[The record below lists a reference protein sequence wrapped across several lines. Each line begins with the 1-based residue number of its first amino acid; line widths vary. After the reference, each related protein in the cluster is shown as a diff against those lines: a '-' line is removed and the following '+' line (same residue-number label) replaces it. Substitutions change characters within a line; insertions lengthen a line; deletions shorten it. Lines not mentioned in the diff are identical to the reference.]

1 MPAGSLRFDRFEL
14 QPQER
19 RLLADGAPVT
29 LGARAFDLLLAMAAR
44 PGQLLTKAELLDAVW
59 PGLVVEEAN
68 LSVQVSTLRKV
79 LGDELIATIPGRG
92 YRFTGTPSAIAASA
106 GVPPAAAPAPRADR
120 PAPART
126 LVDREAELARIDEIL
141 RVPGLVTLTGPA
153 GVGKTAL
160 ARALAARDARQPLWV
175 DLAPLAYAG
184 QVLAATARAL
194 GVSLPEDDPLPPVLR
209 ALEGRLLVLD
219 NAEHL
224 VEAVATFA
232 ANVLAAA
239 PAQHILVTS
248 QLPLR
253 VAGEQLVRI
262 EPLALPL
269 GSDALDLHRGAVAL
283 FVERAHAAD
292 QRFHAGPTNLPLLR
306 EICRRLDGLPLALEM
321 AAARVPVLGLAGL
334 RDALEQRWSLLTAGR
349 RDAPARHRTL
359 QAALDWS
366 YGLLAPAEQRLFR
379 ICSVFRGGFTL
390 DLLMQVAAEG
400 ATADAAAG
408 STELAASDSGY
419 AVIDALSQLVEGS
432 LVASDASEPPRFAL
446 LESMR
451 EYARQKLAT
460 SGEEEAVRS
469 RHAHA
474 YARVAAAANAGG
486 ERERVLMLAEHHNLR
501 EALTWLRTREP
512 ARAVEMVTQVARIAT
527 FSAWRMDGLR
537 WLESFAVE
545 AADPSVPPVVRA
557 HWVHERAR
565 QLLMSRDPRA
575 RSLAQYAR
583 SLYRA
588 LGDELGEFEAL
599 GSAVRASAAADDEVA
614 EACAAMRALLER
626 HPEWS
631 LRKAMSLAGAAAW
644 ACELRNDFEGALRQ
658 RLVEREL
665 AVQDGWQAMVD
676 AADSNVVIALVRLD
690 RAAEALERSTALLER
705 MAGSDSGN
713 AAYAWLFHL
722 GALLK
727 LRRFDEFRAAAPRAA
742 SVLRK
747 NGLPLITDLYA
758 VMLAEEGRAHDAARM
773 MGHVR
778 AAYRAAGMGV
788 ERTSAANL
796 ARAERLAR
804 AQLDPRV
811 FEACLAEGAGFDD
824 TAADRLALG
833 AASTIAAATTLP

>member
-79 LGDELIATIPGRG
+79 LGDKLIATIPGRG

-106 GVPPAAAPAPRADR
+106 GVPPVAAPAPRADR

-400 ATADAAAG
+400 AAADAAAG
-408 STELAASDSGY
+408 STELAAGDSGY

-565 QLLMSRDPRA
+565 QLLMNRDPRA

-583 SLYRA
+583 SLYRRA
-588 LGDELGEFEAL
+588 RRRARRVRGARLGGARQRRGRRRSRRSLRRRCGRCSSGIPSGRCARRCRSPAPRP
-599 GSAVRASAAADDEVA
+599 GPASCATTSRARCASASSNASSPCRTAGRPWSTPRTATSSSRSSGSTAPPRRSSAARR
-614 EACAAMRALLER
+614 C
-626 HPEWS
+626 S
-631 LRKAMSLAGAAAW
+631 SAW
-644 ACELRNDFEGALRQ
+644 
-658 RLVEREL
+658 
-665 AVQDGWQAMVD
+665 
-676 AADSNVVIALVRLD
+676 
-690 RAAEALERSTALLER
+690 RAAIRATPPTHGCSTWAR
-705 MAGSDSGN
+705 CSSCDASTSS
-713 AAYAWLFHL
+713 
-722 GALLK
+722 
-727 LRRFDEFRAAAPRAA
+727 APRRRARPA
-742 SVLRK
+742 SC
-747 NGLPLITDLYA
+747 
-758 VMLAEEGRAHDAARM
+758 AR
-773 MGHVR
+773 
-778 AAYRAAGMGV
+778 
-788 ERTSAANL
+788 T
-796 ARAERLAR
+796 
-804 AQLDPRV
+804 
-811 FEACLAEGAGFDD
+811 AC
-824 TAADRLALG
+824 R
-833 AASTIAAATTLP
+833 